1 MRKCFDLLIKFF
13 QLTLKG
19 NVWKSVWRIGR
30 CILGV
35 RRLGVV
41 FLGPKET
48 NLHVFPTPVMRTP
61 LSWGDLAL
69 SIPLMPIFKDWAV
82 RVISLKFLLVITKL
96 HKTGWSWDLKAWSQ
110 KMNLI
115 DTSTNSPY
123 LLYWKPKGKKWE
135 FDSNTRVMIW
145 GLGWLICTGGGL
157 WL

>member
-13 QLTLKG
+13 QLILKG

-48 NLHVFPTPVMRTP
+48 KLHVFPTPVMRTP

-69 SIPLMPIFKDWAV
+69 SIPLVSVCNDWAL
-82 RVISLKFLLVITKL
+82 RVISFKFLLVITTL
-96 HKTGWSWDLKAWSQ
+96 YNTGWSWDLRTWSQ

-115 DTSTNSPY
+115 DSSTNSPH

-135 FDSNTRVMIW
+135 CDSNTSVMIW
-145 GLGWLICTGGGL
+145 GLEWLIRKRL
-157 WL
+157 WLY